1 MKFILAVLGSA
12 ILAAGCGGST
22 RPAETEPLMDV
33 FRKHAQ
39 GEGLTR
45 RQTDGKTLF
54 GHYCITCHGDA
65 GQGDGQNAYN
75 LVPPPPDFRTSL
87 KGHPESYWRQIIEGG
102 SSAVGR
108 SPLCPPFGRTLTTKQ
123 VDALL
128 DYLGTLAK
136 PATSSGK

>member
-1 MKFILAVLGSA
+1 MKLMILPALS
-12 ILAAGCGGST
+12 ILLAGGCGGGP
-22 RPAETEPLMDV
+22 RPADTEPLMEV

-39 GEGLTR
+39 SEGLTR
-45 RQTDGKTLF
+45 RQTDGKAVF
-54 GHYCITCHGDA
+54 GHYCVTCHGDN

-75 LVPPPPDFRTSL
+75 LAPPPPDFRTSL

-108 SPLCPPFGRTLTTKQ
+108 SPLCPPFGRTLAAKQ

-128 DYLGTLAK
+128 DYLGALAK
-136 PATSSGK
+136 PAAPPAK